1 MFGIKEITVQEL
13 ARRRANNDKSFFL
26 LDVREPME
34 IEMADLGEEVLY
46 VPMSQ
51 LVAMQTAALPEEAEN
66 KEAEL
71 VIMCHHGNRS
81 AQVTAWLTQQGWQNV
96 YNLVG
101 GIEAYATQIDP
112 KVGRY

>member
-13 ARRRANNDKSFFL
+13 ARRRASNDKSFFL

-34 IEMADLGEEVLY
+34 IELADLGEEVLY
-46 VPMSQ
+46 MPLSQ
-51 LVAMQTAALPEEAEN
+51 LVAMQTAALPKEAED

-81 AQVTAWLTQQGWQNV
+81 AQVTAWLTQLGWKNV

-101 GIEAYATQIDP
+101 GIDAYAFQIDP